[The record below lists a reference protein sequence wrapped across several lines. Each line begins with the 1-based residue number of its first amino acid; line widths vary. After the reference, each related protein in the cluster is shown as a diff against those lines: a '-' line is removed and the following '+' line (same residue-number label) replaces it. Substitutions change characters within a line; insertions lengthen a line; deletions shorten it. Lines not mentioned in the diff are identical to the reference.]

1 MTTVEEGK
9 AVDAN
14 RLAELIEE
22 PDVHRRVLGKYRG
35 PYALG
40 VTQVSRGRST
50 DAALSLSV
58 EGQDSDK
65 FPTEIELDG
74 ERVPVVVNQ
83 RWTVPQPLRT
93 RAS

>member
-1 MTTVEEGK
+1 
-9 AVDAN
+9 VDAN
-14 RLAELIEE
+14 RLAKLVEE

-40 VTQVSRGRST
+40 VTQASGGGSN

-65 FPTEIELDG
+65 FPSEIELDG
-74 ERVPVVVNQ
+74 ERVPVVVNS
-83 RWTVPQPLRT
+83 RWTAPKPLRT
-93 RAS
+93 TTS